1 VDRGGCTA
9 RSRNRNSVFVG
20 MAVSRR
26 EDLERF
32 DKWAEE
38 FIKRHPVWA
47 WVLALGISL
56 VLFVVGIGLLE
67 LLKFLEG

>member
-1 VDRGGCTA
+1 
-9 RSRNRNSVFVG
+9 
-20 MAVSRR
+20 MSRR

-32 DKWAEE
+32 DKWAEN

-56 VLFVVGIGLLE
+56 VLVGVAIGLEEILRFLVE
-67 LLKFLEG
+67 FLEGLKRG